1 MHNSEHN
8 FRTISL
14 ISEAMKMIQLDG
26 KLLRQRTRQ
35 LAQKIRFSLW
45 RMVVVA
51 DVSLKEYQQLHPK
64 YNLQCQQIDRR
75 PHFPPKFSPRFLRCL
90 TKTFFV
96 SSRDK
101 CIVCLKRRS
110 VATNTVAVCF
120 ECRIWR
126 LAAVFRIVSLA
137 RCFPYPYRLLLGL
150 RERVRLCFHS
160 FSKFK
165 LQQTGTLPCFMK
177 QYFIVYFD

>member
-1 MHNSEHN
+1 MDNSEHN

-14 ISEAMKMIQLDG
+14 ISETMKMIHLDG

-101 CIVCLKRRS
+101 CCLKRRS
-110 VATNTVAVCF
+110 VATKRLPSVLSVEFDGWLRFSEWCHLLVVFPIRTVYYWACENGCVYAFTRFPSLSCS
-120 ECRIWR
+120 R
-126 LAAVFRIVSLA
+126 LAHCLA
-137 RCFPYPYRLLLGL
+137 L
-150 RERVRLCFHS
+150 
-160 FSKFK
+160 
-165 LQQTGTLPCFMK
+165 
-177 QYFIVYFD
+177 